1 MKPFRIIF
9 LFLITLL
16 PLSAFSQSVEMADK
30 FREEGKIYVVV
41 TIALIILSG
50 IFIYLFM
57 LDRKVKN
64 IEDQLKK

>member
-64 IEDQLKK
+64 VEDQLKK